1 MCYETLIGG
10 DKVLTMTRQV
20 QGARYKVQGKTPS
33 HSVPRLGVAKL
44 YGTALSGATKLLL
57 PLVLCIALL
66 AAGGC
71 ATTKRL
77 YGKISPDSSGLKK
90 RVLVLPFWDQAG
102 FGEKKLEELTDQ
114 FLSLLNKDGAF
125 VVDVV
130 ERGKLASAVPDRLRS
145 PEFGIVTDPEMA
157 SKADQM
163 GMNVMVTAVFSPL
176 ETQRIKTG
184 IWPFRK
190 IKDETEIA
198 MYVNAFDVINGTLLV
213 TRLESVKIRTEA
225 DIFDEDDED
234 AEPQKIKPEI
244 DEKTL
249 DKSLSEIV
257 EQQAAEVGS
266 ALRERPWLGRI
277 VSSDPSGVIINA
289 GSDVGVLPGTVFD
302 VLGPGET
309 MASAGGKTLI
319 LPGLKVGEIKV
330 TEVMKDRALT
340 SVLEGSSFKPGQV
353 IRFKK

>member
-1 MCYETLIGG
+1 MLEITP
-10 DKVLTMTRQV
+10 VLRKGSEMNRRVHGSPFTVHGIKQMAQ
-20 QGARYKVQGKTPS
+20 S
-33 HSVPRLGVAKL
+33 
-44 YGTALSGATKLLL
+44 LLL
-57 PLVLCIALL
+57 LLLCIAVF

-71 ATTKRL
+71 STTKRL
-77 YGKISPDSSGLKK
+77 YGKISPGSSGLKK

-102 FGEKKLEELTDQ
+102 LGEKKIEELTGQ
-114 FLSLLNKDGAF
+114 FLSLLNKDGALLVE
-125 VVDVV
+125 VVAK
-130 ERGKLASAVPDRLRS
+130 GKPGPGVSDRLRS

-157 SKADQM
+157 GKADQM
-163 GMNVMVTAVFSPL
+163 GMNVMLTAVVSPF
-176 ETQRIKTG
+176 ETQRIRTG

-190 IKDETEIA
+190 IKDETEIG

-225 DIFDEDDED
+225 DIFDEEDED
-234 AEPQKIKPEI
+234 AEPQKIKAEI

-249 DKSLSEIV
+249 AKALSEIV

-277 VSSDPSGVIINA
+277 LSSDPSGVVINA
-289 GSDVGVLPGTVFD
+289 GSDVGVVPGTVFE

-309 MASAGGKTLI
+309 ITAAGGKTLI

-330 TEVMKDRALT
+330 TEVMKDRALA
-340 SVLEGSSFKPGQV
+340 SAQEGSSFAARQV